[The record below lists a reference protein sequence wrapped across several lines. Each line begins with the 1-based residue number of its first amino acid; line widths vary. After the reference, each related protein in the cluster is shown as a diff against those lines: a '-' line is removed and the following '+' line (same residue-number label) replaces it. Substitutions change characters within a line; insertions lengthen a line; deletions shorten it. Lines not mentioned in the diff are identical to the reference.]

1 MSTRIKKDI
10 HVVHGVPT
18 VILVILSHKDK
29 EKQYLHLRLW
39 EFRKFDNLA

>member
-29 EKQYLHLRLW
+29 EKQYLRLW